1 MASLLP
7 ITGTLG
13 IKRAAQLLR
22 RSTFGPTRKDIDDFS
37 NKTVEDAIT
46 VLFTDTPAPPPP
58 LDPKTGQTWMNP
70 KATASNSDPEL
81 LMEYFKAWHLEKM
94 RKSGTS
100 IKERI
105 TFFYHSHAPTR
116 WSIVQS
122 SEAIYYQNELF
133 RYYAF
138 GSFKDLFQKICVDNA
153 MLLNLDGALNDVDSP
168 NENFAREMF
177 ELYTIGKGP
186 QIGDGN
192 YTNYTEADIRAA
204 AKVLS
209 GFMNDDTYTNL
220 DTSTSIPIG
229 KLITDQSKAATR
241 HDATAKTFSS
251 AFGGM
256 VIQPSQKTGNYATD
270 VAAIGELTA
279 LMNMIFNQTET
290 AKFITRKLYRF
301 FVYYDITT
309 EIETDIITP
318 LADILRSNNYNV
330 SIALKTLLKSQH
342 FYDSDDA
349 VTSNDNIG
357 AIIKSPID
365 LVLGMLRFFEIAVPD
380 ETTETSKLYDTVYKG
395 GILDMFHD
403 LGIEFYEPL
412 DVAGYEAYYQVP
424 TFNRFWI
431 TTLTLA
437 NRYVFAEQ
445 LVSGVNKGGTNLG
458 LKLDIVKFVDN
469 TAHISNPSDA
479 TILVQELTK
488 NMLAVDISTDR
499 FNYFLNTI
507 LLDTF
512 PLYYW
517 TNEWTAYKST
527 QNDSTVRIQLEKLI
541 VALMQSPEY
550 QLF

>member
-7 ITGTLG
+7 VTGTLG

-22 RSTFGPTRKDIDDFS
+22 RSTFGPTKKDIDDFS
-37 NKTVEDAIT
+37 TRTVDDAIAL
-46 VLFTDTPAPPPP
+46 LFTDTPAPSPP
-58 LDPKTGQTWMNP
+58 LDPKTGQTWLNP
-70 KATASNSDPEL
+70 KATSSNSTPEV

-94 RKSGTS
+94 RKSGIS

-105 TFFYHSHAPTR
+105 TFFYHSHIPTR
-116 WSIVQS
+116 WSVVQS
-122 SEAIYYQNELF
+122 SEAIYCQNTLF

-138 GSFKDLFQKICVDNA
+138 GSFKDLFQKICIDNA
-153 MLLNLDGALNDVDSP
+153 MLINLDGALNDVDSP

-186 QIGDGN
+186 QISNGN

-209 GFMNDDTYTNL
+209 GFKNDDTLLNL
-220 DTSTSIPIG
+220 DTTTGIPIG
-229 KLITDQSKAATR
+229 MLITDQSKIATR
-241 HDATAKTFSS
+241 HDASAKTFSS
-251 AFGGM
+251 AFGAT

-270 VAAIGELTA
+270 VGAYGELTQ
-279 LMNMIFNQTET
+279 LMTMIFNQPET
-290 AKFITRKLYRF
+290 ARFITRKLYRF
-301 FVYYDITT
+301 FIYYDITP
-309 EIETDIITP
+309 EIETAIIIP
-318 LADILRSNNYNV
+318 LSDILRSSDYNI

-365 LVLGMLRFFEIAVPD
+365 LVLGMLRFFELPVPD
-380 ETTETSKLYDTVYKG
+380 ETTETSKLYDTVYKNG
-395 GILDMFHD
+395 MLDMFHD

-445 LVSGVNKGGTNLG
+445 LVSGVNKAGTDLG
-458 LKLDIVKFVDN
+458 LKLDIVKYVDN
-469 TAHISNPSDA
+469 TAHISNPADA
-479 TILVQELTK
+479 TTLVQELTK
-488 NMLAVDISTDR
+488 YMLAVDISADR

-541 VALMQSPEY
+541 IAIMQSPEY